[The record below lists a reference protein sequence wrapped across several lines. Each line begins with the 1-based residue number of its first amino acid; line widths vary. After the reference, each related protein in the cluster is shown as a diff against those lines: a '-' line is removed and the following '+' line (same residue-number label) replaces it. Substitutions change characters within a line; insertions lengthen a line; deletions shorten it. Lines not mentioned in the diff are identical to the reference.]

1 MVELKKKWIVMV
13 MTMEDL
19 FDDCNI
25 VMFCPHC
32 GVKSQH
38 KYLNK
43 IYGSY
48 EFYVVPKSR
57 PGEGH
62 IQSRYKSNLQGFDAI
77 QCVSC
82 GNYSI
87 YYHGK
92 MIYPI
97 DSNVPNLNEDMP
109 DNVKS
114 VYYEA
119 KTVLNISPK
128 SACALLRLAL
138 EMLLDELEIAGR
150 SLNDKINK
158 YCNDFDSNNRLIK
171 AFHLV
176 RLVGNE
182 AVHPGVID
190 IDDNEDIARAMFEII
205 NEIVDETITK
215 KNKMDAI
222 FEYLPEEKTNP
233 IKFKR
238 R

>member
-1 MVELKKKWIVMV
+1 MDDLFNSCDIVMV
-13 MTMEDL
+13 
-19 FDDCNI
+19 
-25 VMFCPHC
+25 CPHC
-32 GVKSQH
+32 GVRLQH

-43 IYGSY
+43 IYGRY
-48 EFYVVPKSR
+48 EFEVAPISKPFNTS
-57 PGEGH
+57 
-62 IQSRYKSNLQGFDAI
+62 IQTRYNSNLQGFDAI

-87 YYHGK
+87 YYQGK

-97 DSNVPNLNEDMP
+97 DSNVSNPNDDMP
-109 DNVKS
+109 ENVKI

-138 EMLLDELEIAGR
+138 EMLLNELDISGR
-150 SLNDKINK
+150 TLNDKINN

-171 AFHLV
+171 AFHLI
-176 RLVGNE
+176 RIVGNE

-190 IDDNEDIARAMFEII
+190 IDDNEDIARAMFEIL

-222 FEYLPEEKTNP
+222 FEYLPEEKTNS
-233 IKFKR
+233 INFNSSEDLK
-238 R
+238 

>member
-1 MVELKKKWIVMV
+1 MDDLFNSCDIVMV
-13 MTMEDL
+13 
-19 FDDCNI
+19 
-25 VMFCPHC
+25 CPHC
-32 GVKSQH
+32 GVRSQH

-43 IYGSY
+43 IYG
-48 EFYVVPKSR
+48 
-57 PGEGH
+57 
-62 IQSRYKSNLQGFDAI
+62 RYKFEVAPISKPFNTSIQTRYNSNLQGFDAI

-87 YYHGK
+87 YYQGK

-97 DSNVPNLNEDMP
+97 DSNVSNPNDDMP
-109 DNVKS
+109 ENVKI

-138 EMLLDELEIAGR
+138 EMLLNELDISGR
-150 SLNDKINK
+150 TLNDKINN

-171 AFHLV
+171 AFHLI
-176 RLVGNE
+176 RIVGNE

-190 IDDNEDIARAMFEII
+190 IDDNEDIARAMFEIL

-222 FEYLPEEKTNP
+222 FEYLPEEKTNS
-233 IKFKR
+233 INFNSSEDLK
-238 R
+238 

>member
-1 MVELKKKWIVMV
+1 MSTVW
-13 MTMEDL
+13 
-19 FDDCNI
+19 
-25 VMFCPHC
+25 
-32 GVKSQH
+32 VKSQH

-43 IYGSY
+43 IYGRY
-48 EFYVVPKSR
+48 EFEVSTISIPSKKS
-57 PGEGH
+57 
-62 IQSRYKSNLQGFDAI
+62 IQRRYNSNLQGFDAI

-87 YYHGK
+87 YYQGK

-97 DSNVPNLNEDMP
+97 DSNVSNPNEDMP

-119 KTVLNISPK
+119 KIVLNISPK
-128 SACALLRLAL
+128 SACTLLRLAL
-138 EMLLDELEIAGR
+138 EMLLNELDMDGR
-150 SLNDKINK
+150 TLNDKINN

-176 RLVGNE
+176 RIVGNE
-182 AVHPGVID
+182 AVHPGTID
-190 IDDNEDIARAMFEII
+190 IDDNEDVARAMFEIL

-222 FEYLPEEKTNP
+222 FEYLPEEKINS
-233 IKFKR
+233 IKFNSSEDLK
-238 R
+238 

>member
-1 MVELKKKWIVMV
+1 MASISWPHKK
-13 MTMEDL
+13 
-19 FDDCNI
+19 
-25 VMFCPHC
+25 
-32 GVKSQH
+32 S
-38 KYLNK
+38 
-43 IYGSY
+43 
-48 EFYVVPKSR
+48 
-57 PGEGH
+57 
-62 IQSRYKSNLQGFDAI
+62 IQTRYNSNLQGFGAI

-87 YYHGK
+87 YYQGK

-97 DSNVPNLNEDMP
+97 DSNVSKPNGDMP

-119 KTVLNISPK
+119 KTVLNMSPK

-138 EMLLDELEIAGR
+138 EMLLNELDIGGR
-150 SLNDKINK
+150 TLNDKINN

-176 RLVGNE
+176 SIVGNE

-190 IDDNEDIARAMFEII
+190 IDDNEDIARAMFEIL

-222 FEYLPEEKTNP
+222 FEYLPEEKP
-233 IKFKR
+233 IQLNLIHLR
-238 R
+238 INNI